1 MSRLLPHDNMVPDI
15 FVTSAGPLP
24 SVSKVQM
31 FSFKGRDFDSPQIL
45 YLHFTLIHFSSILMK
60 IYLLAEQIKFNTHY
74 TVISSCEI
82 VDIKFYQNWA
92 YCRTCNNFHHLSFS
106 LLSNPFSSFGGGVCI
121 VFFKW
126 VFGILGWVCGTFERG
141 LCIWD
146 TTSTTSACSSFFPVP
161 QLWWWG
167 VCYVKVNLAKGLCA
181 FGILGWVYGTLGH
194 I

>member
-82 VDIKFYQNWA
+82 VDIKLGFLSI
-92 YCRTCNNFHHLSFS
+92 YCRTCNNFPHISFS
-106 LLSNPFSSFGGGVCI
+106 LLSNPFSSFG
-121 VFFKW
+121 
-126 VFGILGWVCGTFERG
+126 ERG
-141 LCIWD
+141 CFFEVGIWYFGLHTWYAYAFCIWA
-146 TTSTTSACSSFFPVP
+146 TTCFSVFPFP
-161 QLWWWG
+161 LLWWYSPPG
-167 VCYVKVNLAKGLCA
+167 VSVIYVKVHLVKVLCA
-181 FGILGWVYGTLGH
+181 FGILGWVYGTLGP

>member
-82 VDIKFYQNWA
+82 VDVKLVF
-92 YCRTCNNFHHLSFS
+92 LSEFQYLQKLSPHQLS
-106 LLSNPFSSFGGGVCI
+106 LLSNPFSSFGDGVC
-121 VFFKW
+121 VVLF
-126 VFGILGWVCGTFERG
+126 
-141 LCIWD
+141 
-146 TTSTTSACSSFFPVP
+146 
-161 QLWWWG
+161 
-167 VCYVKVNLAKGLCA
+167 
-181 FGILGWVYGTLGH
+181 
-194 I
+194 